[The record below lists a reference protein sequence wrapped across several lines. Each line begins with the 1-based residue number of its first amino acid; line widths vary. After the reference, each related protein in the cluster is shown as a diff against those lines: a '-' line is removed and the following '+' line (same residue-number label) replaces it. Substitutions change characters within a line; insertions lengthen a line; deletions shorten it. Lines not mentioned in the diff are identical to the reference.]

1 MVVRSERPGGGLA
14 TRPLHFIW
22 IADASGSMASDGKIQ
37 SLNNAIRE
45 TIPHLRQV
53 AESHPF
59 AQMLVRCIAFST
71 GVRWHIREPTP
82 VEDLAWKDLRPGGYT
97 HMGEALQEVA
107 TELSAPSIERRAL
120 PPALILIS
128 DGQPTDDFQAGLDTL
143 LRQPWGRQSVRLAI
157 AIGRDADVDVLRQFM
172 GDSQF
177 APVAANNPEQL
188 VASIRWAS
196 VVASRLSSEPTR
208 GFAQAQLG
216 LAGLPDLEETW

>member
-1 MVVRSERPGGGLA
+1 MVARAERPGGGLA
-14 TRPLHFIW
+14 TRPLHFVW

-59 AQMLVRCIAFST
+59 AQMLVRCVAFST

-82 VEDLAWKDLRPGGYT
+82 IEDLTWKDLRAGGYT

-107 TELSAPSIERRAL
+107 AELSSPSMERRAL
-120 PPALILIS
+120 PPSLILIS

-143 LRQPWGRQSVRLAI
+143 LRQPWGRQSIRLAI

-172 GDSQF
+172 GDSQL
-177 APVAANNPEQL
+177 APVSANNPEQL

-216 LAGLPDLEETW
+216 LTGLPDLEETW